1 MEFCTILKN
10 GGTGLLRIGEIGKE
24 MRNLGIKKMNHVKPT
39 AMQLS
44 TFENI
49 KRGMKL
55 RDAMIAGGFKPK
67 TSDSPKQNLLDSRG
81 FTELIKEY
89 REDLRKAGVT
99 KEVLAE
105 IQAEGLF
112 DADASV
118 RLDYLRENKKDL
130 GLIEP
135 KDINLTQI
143 NIGGDMGIRVTE
155 YDPST
160 IAQEAK

>member
-1 MEFCTILKN
+1 MILKN
-10 GGTGLLRIGEIGKE
+10 DGGGLLRIGEIGKE

-112 DADASV
+112 DQDASV
-118 RLDYLRENKKDL
+118 RLDYIRENKKDL
-130 GLIEP
+130 GLVQE
-135 KDINLTQI
+135 KGESGNTV
-143 NIGGDMGIRVTE
+143 NILVVPSELMSKYGITSNAENSSAR
-155 YDPST
+155 
-160 IAQEAK
+160 

>member
-1 MEFCTILKN
+1 
-10 GGTGLLRIGEIGKE
+10 
-24 MRNLGIKKMNHVKPT
+24 MRSLGINKVKPT
-39 AMQLS
+39 PLQLS

-55 RDAMIAGGFKPK
+55 RDAMIQAGYSEQ
-67 TSDSPKQNLLDSRG
+67 TSTHPKQKVVDSRG

-89 REDLRKAGVT
+89 REDLRNAGVT

-112 DADASV
+112 DADANV

-130 GLIEP
+130 GLVEKKETNVFQQFNTEKMDIEFFT
-135 KDINLTQI
+135 D
-143 NIGGDMGIRVTE
+143 E
-155 YDPST
+155 ST
-160 IAQEAK
+160 TT